1 MPIATKRIYQAVSKQ
16 DGTRILLDRI
26 WPRGIKK
33 ADAQID
39 LWPKDLTPS
48 TELRKWFHEDT
59 ERHWP
64 EFQQRYRQE
73 LQQHLDAVEEI
84 RQLAQKGSITLLT
97 AAENEQ
103 HNHLQVF
110 KQLLE
115 HPGK

>member
-16 DGTRILLDRI
+16 DGTRILVDRI

-59 ERHWP
+59 SGTGPSFSSVIGKSCSSIWTRW
-64 EFQQRYRQE
+64 RKSGNWRRR
-73 LQQHLDAVEEI
+73 D
-84 RQLAQKGSITLLT
+84 QL
-97 AAENEQ
+97 
-103 HNHLQVF
+103 
-110 KQLLE
+110 
-115 HPGK
+115 PC